1 MILTNHLHLPEQIE
15 NAVRSDDYNNNGT
28 YSATTLL
35 KDPKEIILTQRHD
48 NEIVRDV
55 SEQIYALLGT
65 SVHYILEK
73 NQEGDTQFK
82 EERLYCQFGD
92 DIVSGKFDLYDMKE
106 ERVYDFKT
114 TSVFTYIMNDTA
126 KYRFQLLVY
135 GMLLRKNGF
144 PCKCGRI
151 VQIFRDWSRTKAKF
165 DKSYPQ
171 MPVNTI
177 DFKFTEKDFEEIEAD
192 IQRRLDNINK
202 YKDIPD
208 DEIPICSKENRWAT
222 DDKFAVMKHGR
233 KSALR
238 LLNSREEAEF
248 WMQHNKGDYIEERPA
263 ESRKCMDYCAC
274 CEFCN
279 YWRDNVCGKK

>member
-15 NAVRSDDYNNNGT
+15 NAVRRDDYNNGGT

-35 KDPKEIILTQRHD
+35 KDPKEIILTKRHD

-73 NQEGDTQFK
+73 NQESETQFK
-82 EERLYCQFGD
+82 EERLYWLFGD

-114 TSVFTYIMNDTA
+114 TSVFTYILGDTE

-135 GMLLRKNGF
+135 GLLLRKNGF
-144 PCKCGRI
+144 PCKYGRI
-151 VQIFRDWSRTKAKF
+151 IQIFRDWSRTKAKF

-177 DFKFTEKDFEEIEAD
+177 DFNFTDKDFDEIEAD
-192 IQRRLDNINK
+192 IWKRLNNINK
-202 YKDIPD
+202 YKGTPD
-208 DEIPICSKENRWAT
+208 DEIPVCSKENRWAT
-222 DDKFAVMKHGR
+222 DDKFAVMKKGR

-238 LLNSREEAEF
+238 VLNSRDEAEL
-248 WMQHNKGDYIEERPA
+248 WMEYNKGDYIEERPA
-263 ESRKCMDYCAC
+263 ESRKCMDYCSC

-279 YWRDNVCGKK
+279 YWRKHYA